1 MQQLKSIFIGSA
13 RHGQCNDRNQENP
26 MNTQQLRTD
35 SYRLLGALAIAGTV
49 LSGSASAQYSAQ
61 YGVTV
66 FTNTNFRGESVSLRD
81 DTPNLVPYGLNDK
94 VRSIQIPAG
103 EAWEVC
109 TDVDYGN
116 GCRVLTG
123 SVSDL
128 RSIGWGD
135 RISSIRRVSSSLS
148 RSRRYPGAVGTTG
161 WFGSAGVTVF
171 TNPNF
176 GGQSAT
182 FTTDTPDLVQY
193 GLNDKISSIEIPEG
207 EAWEVCTDVGYGN
220 GCQVLTGSVSD
231 LRRMGWSDR
240 ISSLRR
246 VGSAGYR
253 RNNRDVYE
261 SDQSDPSQ
269 TGLVFYGRPGFRG
282 ASRVV
287 TSGSTNVGWAARS
300 IQVRGGGPWEVCD
313 NYGECATVN
322 QSVSDVSELGLNGRI
337 TSVRPLRNSRFSRYR
352 Q

>member
-1 MQQLKSIFIGSA
+1 
-13 RHGQCNDRNQENP
+13 
-26 MNTQQLRTD
+26 MNTQQLRAHT
-35 SYRLLGALAIAGTV
+35 YRLLGALVIAGTA
-49 LSGSASAQYSAQ
+49 LSGSAYAQ

-66 FTNTNFRGESVSLRD
+66 YTGTNFRGESMSFRD
-81 DTPNLVPYGLNDK
+81 DTPNLVPSGLNDK
-94 VRSIQIPAG
+94 VMSIQIPAG

-135 RISSIRRVSSSLS
+135 RISSLRRVSSSLS

-161 WFGSAGVTVF
+161 AFGAAGVTVF

-176 GGQSAT
+176 GGQRAT
-182 FTTDTPDLVQY
+182 FTSDTPDLVQF
-193 GLNDKISSIEIPEG
+193 GLNDKISSIEIPAG
-207 EAWEVCTDVGYGN
+207 QAWEVCTDVGYAN
-220 GCQVLTGSVSD
+220 GCQVLTSSVSD
-231 LRRMGWSDR
+231 LRSMGWSDR

-253 RNNRDVYE
+253 RNRNSRDINE
-261 SDQSDPSQ
+261 SDNSQ
-269 TGLVFYGRPGFRG
+269 AGLVFFGRPGFQG
-282 ASRVV
+282 ASRAV

-313 NYGECATVN
+313 NTGQCATVN
-322 QSVSDVSELGLNGRI
+322 GDVADVSQLGLQGRI
-337 TSVRPLRNSRFSRYR
+337 TSVRPLRNSRFGRYR
-352 Q
+352 

>member
-1 MQQLKSIFIGSA
+1 M
-13 RHGQCNDRNQENP
+13 
-26 MNTQQLRTD
+26 
-35 SYRLLGALAIAGTV
+35 TV
-49 LSGSASAQYSAQ
+49 YTG
-61 YGVTV
+61 
-66 FTNTNFRGESVSLRD
+66 TNFRGESQSFRD
-81 DTPNLVPYGLNDK
+81 DTPNLVPYGLNDR
-94 VRSIQIPAG
+94 VMSIQIPAG

-128 RSIGWGD
+128 RSMGWGD
-135 RISSIRRVSSSLS
+135 RISSLRRVSSSLS
-148 RSRRYPGAVGTTG
+148 RSRSYPGAVGTTG
-161 WFGSAGVTVF
+161 AFGTEGVTVF

-176 GGQSAT
+176 RGQSAT

-193 GLNDKISSIEIPEG
+193 GLNDKISSIEIPAG
-207 EAWEVCTDVGYGN
+207 DAWEVCTDVGYAN
-220 GCQVLTGSVSD
+220 GCQVLTSSVSD
-231 LRRMGWSDR
+231 LRSMGWSDR

-253 RNNRDVYE
+253 RNNRNVYE
-261 SDQSDPSQ
+261 SDTSQ

-313 NYGECATVN
+313 NNGECVTIDRDVD
-322 QSVSDVSELGLNGRI
+322 DVSQLGLQGRI
-337 TSVRPLRNSRFSRYR
+337 TSVRPLRSSRWPS
-352 Q
+352 